1 MAIPV
6 SRNVE
11 LENCAVRSCSGDHLL
26 GDYRNREQQAVQQNR
41 TDQRKSPL
49 QPVHDG
55 SPSAPRPSNISSLA
69 LTRAFLK
76 SIVSQR
82 GISNALVRRRSAA
95 TYNMEH
101 KRGKAGNDVRVFTAK
116 AVAGFI
122 AALAGAG
129 PALAQEYPARPIRFI
144 VTYPPGG
151 TVDITA
157 RIVQPK
163 LSESLGQTV
172 V

>member
-82 GISNALVRRRSAA
+82 GISNALVRRRGAA

-101 KRGKAGNDVRVFTAK
+101 EREKAGNYVRVFTAK

-122 AALAGAG
+122 TACVVGVG
-129 PALAQEYPARPIRFI
+129 SPALAQEYPARPIRFI

-157 RIVQPK
+157 RIV
-163 LSESLGQTV
+163 
-172 V
+172 